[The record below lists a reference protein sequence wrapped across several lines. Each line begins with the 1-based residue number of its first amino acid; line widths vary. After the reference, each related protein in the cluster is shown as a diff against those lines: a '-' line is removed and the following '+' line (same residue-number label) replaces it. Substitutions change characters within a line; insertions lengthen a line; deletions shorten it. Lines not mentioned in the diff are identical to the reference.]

1 MYNSP
6 KPAFLSKVDDA
17 ARKQFFA
24 IVRNP
29 NLTSDQKKTQV
40 IEFAKKHGF
49 EEEGKKH
56 VKKIEDL
63 KKQGKLCLP
72 PPPPEFL
79 KKVNETARK
88 EIFNI
93 IKNQTVPIK
102 QRRAKVTEWAKKY
115 GVEKQVK
122 SYDEKMKKLFSKQ

>member
-1 MYNSP
+1 MNIGLAILFVTYAVFCVVSGEQKPKCIIPP

-49 EEEGKKH
+49 E
-56 VKKIEDL
+56 V
-63 KKQGKLCLP
+63 Q
-72 PPPPEFL
+72 
-79 KKVNETARK
+79 
-88 EIFNI
+88 
-93 IKNQTVPIK
+93 VPFHK
-102 QRRAKVTEWAKKY
+102 
-115 GVEKQVK
+115 
-122 SYDEKMKKLFSKQ
+122 